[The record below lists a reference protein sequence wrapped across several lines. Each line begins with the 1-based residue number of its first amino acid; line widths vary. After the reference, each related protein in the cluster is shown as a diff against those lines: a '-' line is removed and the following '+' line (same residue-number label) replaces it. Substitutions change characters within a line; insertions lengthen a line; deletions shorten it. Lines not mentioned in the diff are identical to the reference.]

1 MKTLGGKVS
10 AWNLNMITALLSMT
24 TMSNADIL
32 SLKPEA
38 VYVSEIVTDRD
49 ARLYIIDQI
58 RTLNCHALALAGVF

>member
-1 MKTLGGKVS
+1 
-10 AWNLNMITALLSMT
+10 MITALLSMT